1 MEDEPD
7 LTHAWQDFL
16 VARIRWEERSRRGIS
31 RRLVD
36 ELAWTAFKLIE
47 FGDRG
52 DGGSQ
57 E

>member
-36 ELAWTAFKLIE
+36 ELAWTAFKLIDLD
-47 FGDRG
+47 DRG
-52 DGGSQ
+52 DGVS